1 MAEDKYTKIL
11 EIQLN
16 YEKAVKGIAEYELEI
31 KKAREQQRLWKE
43 QMKALE
49 KEYKDGSISLDEYK
63 KSQRELTEKIIQSKT
78 AIKELQ
84 YEQGVIQKQ
93 LQQQVKID
101 NAEENS
107 LVSLRAELSN
117 LTAQYDA
124 LSGEMRNSEF
134 GRDLE
139 RQINDVTDQLKES
152 EEATQRYYR
161 NVGNYANSIKKA
173 FDEMGDELTELKK
186 KYDEVVVAQGKDS
199 KAAEDLKASME
210 AQQHVMDKTGQY
222 MLNLQ
227 SAFIPFGDKIA
238 PLIMKGMSGVKEAF
252 HLAAQGAQILGKQ
265 FLALATNPIVA
276 VLGILAAAITL
287 VVNGIKGSEE
297 NMNQWNR
304 IMAPVTRALTGLRNV
319 VEILCGWILNV
330 VEAGGRLLFVL
341 GNIVEWATSGIP
353 LIGNAVHSAMEATRE
368 SIELEQRQQKLTE
381 DRRKAMVDEAKAQQ
395 EIAKLRNEAADAS
408 NNDTEA
414 RLAANKKAMELE
426 LQIANER
433 KRMAKE
439 ALALAEAEAAQ
450 AGNSTKD
457 NDELA
462 RLRADVY
469 NAETEYYK
477 KTKELQSQQN
487 TLEKQIA
494 DERKKRADDAKKQAE
509 DRAKA
514 AKEAS
519 DKELAAIRQAEDAM
533 LALVK
538 DTAEK
543 RRREIQLQYDREIE
557 DLQKR
562 LEEEKNLSIA
572 AREAI
577 NQTIAAKAQ
586 EQANALAELEAQIS
600 AETIQRKQQEIQL
613 MLEAVKQGTD
623 QEYDLKQKQIQ
634 LNLEADLAATDQ
646 EIQNLEE
653 RERMKALIRAKYA
666 EQEQQ
671 LTIER
676 NTAIAEEERQAIENL
691 FTERLMQVEENSLE
705 YARIELE
712 RRKYELDN
720 LHQMEGESNAAF
732 VARQLEARKSYNDQ
746 KKKLADAEVQIEV
759 AKDKAIA
766 SVMGTVG
773 DAITKLAGDNKEAA
787 KLAKVVGIAELWINQ
802 AVAISEAIKTAEQGD
817 PYTVAARVAAA
828 VASVVVGM
836 AEAFSAIGKAKF
848 AKGGKVDAD
857 KINHATGGKIVG
869 AGTGT
874 SDSIP
879 AMLSNGEFVMTA
891 AATRLFEPTLEAM
904 NKIGS
909 GVNLPTIS
917 QSVTIGGMND
927 ETFSDSL
934 AASVAEIRP
943 VVSVVDITEGIS
955 RVEAIDTLDTL

>member
-1 MAEDKYTKIL
+1 MAEDKFTKIL

-16 YEKAVKGIAEYELEI
+16 YEKAVQGIASYELEI
-31 KKAREQQRLWKE
+31 KKARDQQNQWKNDLST
-43 QMKALE
+43 LE
-49 KEYKDGSISLDEYK
+49 KEFKKGNISVQEYES
-63 KSQRELTEKIIQSKT
+63 SQRSLTEKIIQSKT

-84 YEQGVIQKQ
+84 YEQGVVQKQ
-93 LQQQVKID
+93 LQQQVKVE
-101 NAEENS
+101 NAEAGS

-124 LSGEMRNSEF
+124 MSEEMRKSEV
-134 GRDLE
+134 GRELE
-139 RQINDVTDQLKES
+139 RQINDVTDKLKES

-173 FDEMGDELTELKK
+173 FDEMGDGLKELKK

-210 AQQHVMDKTGQY
+210 AQQYAIDKTGQY
-222 MLNLQ
+222 MLKLQ
-227 SAFIPFGDKIA
+227 STFIPFGDKIA
-238 PLIMKGMSGVKEAF
+238 PLIMKGMSGVKEAMS
-252 HLAAQGAQILGKQ
+252 LAAQGAKILGKQ
-265 FLALATNPIVA
+265 FMALMANPIVA
-276 VLGILAAAITL
+276 FLGILAAAITL

-304 IMAPVTRALTGLRNV
+304 IMAPVTRALTGLRNI

-330 VEAGGRLLFVL
+330 VEVGGRLLFVL

-450 AGNSTKD
+450 AGNSTND

-477 KTKELQSQQN
+477 NTKRLQSEQN
-487 TLEKQIA
+487 ALEKQIA

-509 DRAKA
+509 DRIKL
-514 AKEAS
+514 AKEVAE
-519 DKELAAIRQAEDAM
+519 KEQAAIRQAEDAM
-533 LALVK
+533 LSLVK

-543 RRREIQLQYDREIE
+543 RRIEIQLQYDREIE

-613 MLEAVKQGTD
+613 MLETVKQGTD
-623 QEYDLKQKQIQ
+623 QEYELKQQQIQ
-634 LNLEADLAATDQ
+634 LNLEADLAATEI

-653 RERMKALIRAKYA
+653 RERMKALIREKYQQ
-666 EQEQQ
+666 QEDQ
-671 LTIER
+671 LSL
-676 NTAIAEEERQAIENL
+676 ERQEVLRERETQAIQNE
-691 FTERLMQVEENSLE
+691 FEERLMAAENNAYEQSQ
-705 YARIELE
+705 IELE
-712 RRKYELDN
+712 RKKQELDS
-720 LHQMEGESNAAF
+720 LHQMEGESNEAFRSRELAAIK
-732 VARQLEARKSYNDQ
+732 AYNEA
-746 KKKLADAEVQIEV
+746 KKKVTQTENQIQESRLEV
-759 AKDKAIA
+759 AKTVSGGIATAFEALGKSNKEFAKMAKVLALAEIAINTGKAIA
-766 SVMGTVG
+766 Q
-773 DAITKLAGDNKEAA
+773 
-787 KLAKVVGIAELWINQ
+787 GIAQSQSVPYPANLAAIATTIA
-802 AVAISEAIKTAEQGD
+802 AVVSGIASAIS
-817 PYTVAARVAAA
+817 TVN
-828 VASVVVGM
+828 S
-836 AEAFSAIGKAKF
+836 AKF

-891 AATRLFEPTLEAM
+891 AATKLFEPTLEAM

-909 GVNLPTIS
+909 GVNPTTIS